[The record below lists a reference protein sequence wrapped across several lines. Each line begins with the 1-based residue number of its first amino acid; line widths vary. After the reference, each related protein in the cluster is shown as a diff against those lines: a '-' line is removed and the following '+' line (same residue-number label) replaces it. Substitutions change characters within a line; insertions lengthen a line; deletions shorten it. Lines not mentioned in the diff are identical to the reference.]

1 MNLFQAL
8 ILSVVEGF
16 TEFLP
21 ISSTGHLILVGDLLK
36 IIQTDFVKTFEI
48 SIQLGAILA
57 VVYLYWKKLTINIE
71 LWKKIIA
78 AFIPSAVVGFIFY
91 SFIKDILIGN
101 STVVLVSL
109 FLGGLALILLEKL
122 HKEKTNDQKFES
134 ISYKN
139 ALIIGPDVESYKWA
153 EKTAEIIGCE
163 SAILKKDRISARKVK
178 VSFNKRIDTKKSK
191 ALFVSSKIPKEF
203 FLDIKNKNIVIVD
216 DIISTGHTL
225 LETIKLLKK
234 TGAKKITCIC
244 VHGIF
249 AENGLKK
256 LRRTGAKIISCNTI
270 PNPVAKIDVSE
281 IIAKAI

>member
-91 SFIKDILIGN
+91 SFIKNILIGN

-109 FLGGLALILLEKL
+109 FLGGLALIFLEKV
-122 HKEKTNDQKFES
+122 HKEKTNEQKFES

-139 ALIIGPDVESYKWA
+139 ALIIGFFQSISVVPGVSRA
-153 EKTAEIIGCE
+153 AATIAGGMLTGLNRKT
-163 SAILKKDRISARKVK
+163 
-178 VSFNKRIDTKKSK
+178 
-191 ALFVSSKIPKEF
+191 
-203 FLDIKNKNIVIVD
+203 
-216 DIISTGHTL
+216 
-225 LETIKLLKK
+225 
-234 TGAKKITCIC
+234 
-244 VHGIF
+244 
-249 AENGLKK
+249 
-256 LRRTGAKIISCNTI
+256 
-270 PNPVAKIDVSE
+270 
-281 IIAKAI
+281 